1 MVGPWRYN
9 HLRSNPYSSVWFTI
23 TSAYVIFHL
32 LFLSLLGKITAF
44 GIDEDGYLEV
54 FRKIYSGSF
63 DIHSQISWPTNST
76 ALLQLIYLPAKLVS
90 LIGIPD
96 YLAIRIQS
104 SVLFYITCWI
114 IFRQIGSIYRR
125 VNIALLIG
133 FMFLPS
139 IFVWTSLG
147 LRESYIFFWITLI
160 WLSLHKL
167 IDQHS
172 IRYLVLLALSVNGL
186 ATTKIYLYT
195 LALFMGFITLILLVR
210 SKGYRN
216 IVLMALV
223 LLSPLLTLPG
233 VKGELIS
240 GARSAILSETASQSG
255 VNGSGSG
262 VNGSGSGVNGSGSG
276 VNGSGSGVNGADNGQ
291 TLRLLLEQLN
301 ENSLLESTLSK
312 LGILDHLSEVAS
324 VRESE
329 SESTVV
335 SNDFKNGSLTN
346 VSQLLLALV
355 KFLSL
360 PIPFTNNGSYFM
372 NLQSIESPLLYLA
385 YFILFWCLLIVS
397 RKKPR
402 RPQLFFGLCLFAVL
416 FTVQS
421 ALIEINLGTLVRH
434 RSILILIIVLAS
446 VEASTKLSVFKRS
459 QTNIKS

>member
-1 MVGPWRYN
+1 M
-9 HLRSNPYSSVWFTI
+9 I
-23 TSAYVIFHL
+23 
-32 LFLSLLGKITAF
+32 LLGKITAF

-96 YLAIRIQS
+96 YLALRIQS

-114 IFRQIGSIYRR
+114 IFRQIGNIYRR
-125 VNIALLIG
+125 ANIALLIG
-133 FMFLPS
+133 LMFLPS

-276 VNGSGSGVNGADNGQ
+276 VNGSGSGVNGSGSGVNGSGSGVNGADNGQ
-291 TLRLLLEQLN
+291 TLKLLLEQLN

-329 SESTVV
+329 NESTVV
-335 SNDFKNGSLTN
+335 SNVFKNGSLTN
-346 VSQLLLALV
+346 VSQLVLAV
-355 KFLSL
+355 IKFLVL
-360 PIPFTNNGSYFM
+360 PIPFANNGSYFM

-385 YFILFWCLLIVS
+385 YFILFWYLLIVT

-402 RPQLFFGLCLFAVL
+402 KPQLFFGLCLFAVL

-434 RSILILIIVLAS
+434 RSILILIIVLAT

-459 QTNIKS
+459 QTDIKS